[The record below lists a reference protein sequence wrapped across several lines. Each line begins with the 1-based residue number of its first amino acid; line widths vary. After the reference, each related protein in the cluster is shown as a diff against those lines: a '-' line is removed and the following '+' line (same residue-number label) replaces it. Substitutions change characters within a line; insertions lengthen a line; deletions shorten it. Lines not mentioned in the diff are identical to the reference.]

1 MHELGAD
8 FAGTAVMSPSRSL
21 FSLQGPHFAIPG
33 TTPLSCFKLGADF
46 ARTDVA
52 SLTIFSLDND
62 SLIICNSSRKKF
74 QHADQVFE
82 NE

>member
-1 MHELGAD
+1 MAACAFYSVVAQEYMHELGVD

-21 FSLQGPHFAIPG
+21 FSLQGPHFAFPG

-52 SLTIFSLDND
+52 SLTIFPWTMT
-62 SLIICNSSRKKF
+62 
-74 QHADQVFE
+74 V
-82 NE
+82 